1 MELDDVKAKGAQL
14 SPWAHMATVGA
25 DGCPDV
31 VPVHPCWEG
40 DVLWVM
46 CGGTSVKA
54 RNLAANPNVA
64 LHWQVTATGDGLEV
78 WGTAT
83 VHDDLDTKRRLWT
96 GVFDYDLDV
105 FDPSVPVAGEV
116 VRDLVALAVR
126 APSAGFSQGW
136 DFVALLTPQARAA
149 FWAAADDGGPAD
161 AWLRG
166 VSAAPA
172 LVLCLSDADA
182 GVRARHAGKPHR
194 RITHQPGVEP

>member
-1 MELDDVKAKGAQL
+1 MPLAGRDDLWMELDDVKAKGAQL

-105 FDPSVPVAGEV
+105 FAPGGPENSPDTAF
-116 VRDLVALAVR
+116 AAVR
-126 APSAGFSQGW
+126 PQRALWLGAYGMAGTERW
-136 DFVALLTPQARAA
+136 KA
-149 FWAAADDGGPAD
+149 
-161 AWLRG
+161 
-166 VSAAPA
+166 
-172 LVLCLSDADA
+172 
-182 GVRARHAGKPHR
+182 
-194 RITHQPGVEP
+194 E